1 MSTGLIGTHYCA
13 QLYSSLFLVYY
24 IEPLIVS
31 NLGEERVEL
40 IDSSPTLKKFKAE
53 IQSMTLETEYMEEC
67 CLLVSCLFYSAA
79 APLFFFK
86 KMYLFLF
93 HVNECFACIYVS
105 TLLTYLVFE
114 EVRRW
119 CQILWKRSYWCL

>member
-1 MSTGLIGTHYCA
+1 M
-13 QLYSSLFLVYY
+13 
-24 IEPLIVS
+24 S

-79 APLFFFK
+79 APLFFLK
-86 KMYLFLF
+86 R
-93 HVNECFACIYVS
+93 CIYF
-105 TLLTYLVFE
+105 YFM
-114 EVRRW
+114 
-119 CQILWKRSYWCL
+119 